1 MTIAQRLRYHHN
13 KYTDTNTKQKVC
25 CYDSPISVSVWQAH
39 LSFHTHTH
47 TQQER
52 EGKQANKQKLVSDK
66 LLIHLG
72 CWEEKNQK
80 IQMWPIEEKI
90 ELFKLWLD

>member
-1 MTIAQRLRYHHN
+1 MTIALRLRYRHN

-39 LSFHTHTH
+39 LSFHTHT
-47 TQQER
+47 QQER

-66 LLIHLG
+66 LLILLG
-72 CWEEKNQK
+72 CWEEINKK
-80 IQMWPIEEKI
+80 IQMWPNEEKI
-90 ELFKLWLD
+90 ELLKN